1 MTGSLLS
8 VRDLTVDFA
17 TRSGTVHVL
26 DNVSFEI
33 GQGEIIGIIGESG
46 SGKSVA
52 AYSIMGIL
60 DHAGRVRTGEVLFE
74 GRDVLTMSRRERDQ
88 WRGRQASI
96 IFQNPR
102 TALNPIRSV
111 GDQIA
116 DVIARHTPAGTREI
130 RERTIA
136 ALRQVRIP
144 DPERRMK
151 AYPFELSGGLC
162 QRIGI
167 AIALACAPKL
177 LIADEPTT
185 GLDVTTQ
192 AVIMDLI
199 KTLAREQGMTV
210 ALITHDLALA
220 SEYCDRL
227 VIMHAG
233 HVVEVAPTAEIT
245 SRPRHPYTRKLL
257 RSVPSLV
264 DRIGELQAIKGSL
277 PDLRRTDLP
286 PCRFAERCDRRL
298 PVCDAGRLMLEP
310 APKPAPEPAVK
321 PAGPADES
329 GQPHETAES
338 IDAGVVTRSTHLLA
352 CRNPL

>member
-1 MTGSLLS
+1 MTAPLLS
-8 VRDLTVDFA
+8 VQNLTVDFT
-17 TRSGTVHVL
+17 TRSGMVHVL
-26 DNVSFEI
+26 EDVSFDI
-33 GQGEIIGIIGESG
+33 GAGEIIGIIGESG
-46 SGKSVA
+46 SGKSVT
-52 AYSIMGIL
+52 AYTVMGIL
-60 DHAGRVRTGEVLFE
+60 DHAARIRSGRIAFE
-74 GRDVLTMSRRERDQ
+74 GTDVLQMDRRSRDN
-88 WRGRQASI
+88 WRGKEASI

-102 TALNPIRSV
+102 TALNPIRAV

-116 DVIARHTPAGTREI
+116 DVIARHTPARASEVRGRAV
-130 RERTIA
+130 A
-136 ALRQVRIP
+136 ALKQVRIP
-144 DPERRMK
+144 DPERRM
-151 AYPFELSGGLC
+151 AAFPFELSGGLC

-199 KTLAREQGMTV
+199 RALASERGMSV

-220 SEYCDRL
+220 AEYCDRI

-233 HVVEVAPTAEIT
+233 HVVETAKTEDIIA
-245 SRPRHPYTRKLL
+245 RPRHPYTARLL

-264 DRIGELQAIKGSL
+264 DRIDELQAIEGSL
-277 PDLRRTDLP
+277 PDLRREDLP

-298 PVCDAGRLMLEP
+298 PTCDAGKFEAAL
-310 APKPAPEPAVK
+310 V
-321 PAGPADES
+321 GP
-329 GQPHETAES
+329 GHT
-338 IDAGVVTRSTHLLA
+338 VA

>member
-1 MTGSLLS
+1 MSAPVLS
-8 VRDLTVDFA
+8 VRDLTVDFT
-17 TRSGTVHVL
+17 TRRGTVHVL
-26 DNVSFEI
+26 DGVSFDV
-33 GQGEIIGIIGESG
+33 GAGEIMGIIGESG
-46 SGKSVA
+46 SGKSVTA
-52 AYSIMGIL
+52 FAVMGIL
-60 DHAGRVRTGEVLFE
+60 EHAARIRAGEILFE
-74 GRDVLTMSRRERDQ
+74 GQDVLKMTRRRRDA
-88 WRGRQASI
+88 WRGRDASI

-111 GDQIA
+111 GAQIA
-116 DVIARHTPAGTREI
+116 DVISRHAPAPAAEI
-130 RERTIA
+130 RARTLE

-144 DPERRMK
+144 DPERRLR

-167 AIALACAPKL
+167 ATALACRPRL

-199 KTLAREQGMTV
+199 RSLARERGLSV
-210 ALITHDLALA
+210 VLITHDLALA

-227 VIMHAG
+227 AIMHAG
-233 HVVEVAPTAEIT
+233 HVVEIAPAAELIA
-245 SRPRHPYTRKLL
+245 RPYHPYAAKLL

-264 DRIGELQAIKGSL
+264 DELSQLQAIQGSL

-286 PCRFAERCDRRL
+286 PCRFAERCERRTDA
-298 PVCDAGRLMLEP
+298 CDTGRLRLEP
-310 APKPAPEPAVK
+310 V
-321 PAGPADES
+321 AGQS
-329 GQPHETAES
+329 S
-338 IDAGVVTRSTHLLA
+338 RLLA